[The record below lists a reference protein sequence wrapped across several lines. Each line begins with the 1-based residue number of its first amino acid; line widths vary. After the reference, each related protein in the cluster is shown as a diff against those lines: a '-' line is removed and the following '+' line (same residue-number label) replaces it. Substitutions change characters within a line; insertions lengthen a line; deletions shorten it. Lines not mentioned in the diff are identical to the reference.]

1 MGKNYYKF
9 MVNPYTIIIFSLVL
23 AIATLSPAQIR
34 YAVENPMG
42 SLNVFL
48 NLGIILAFIVVY
60 FMYRRSKENTP
71 VDNDYSLIGSKGGRA
86 TKTKKTSR
94 RKTHKV

>member
-1 MGKNYYKF
+1 
-9 MVNPYTIIIFSLVL
+9 MVNPYSIIVFSLIFAV
-23 AIATLSPAQIR
+23 ITLSPAQIR
-34 YAVENPMG
+34 YAVDNPMG

-71 VDNDYSLIGSKGGRA
+71 VSNDYSLIGSKGGRA
-86 TKTKKTSR
+86 TKTKKSSR
-94 RKTHKV
+94 RKSHKV

>member
-1 MGKNYYKF
+1 
-9 MVNPYTIIIFSLVL
+9 MVNPYSIIIFSLIIA
-23 AIATLSPAQIR
+23 AITLSPAQIR

-60 FMYRRSKENTP
+60 FLYRRNKENTP
-71 VDNDYSLIGSKGGRA
+71 VDNDYNLIGSKGGRA
-86 TKTKKTSR
+86 TKTKRTSR
-94 RKTHKV
+94 RKAHKV